1 MKNYRIIKGKKIHVN
16 QLAAYSRKFTVSN
29 TAKSISP
36 VVEHKT
42 IAVYNNPIVNPL
54 TGNKFDQVNPHQIPG
69 KFGISITGYDWVQPE
84 GLLWEH
90 KRYKQPKRLIK
101 YKKRRYSDWKSYSNQ
116 HGEKKLKREKRNDF
130 VTYFKNYPYTLP
142 KMNQVEYMEKLTE
155 HKLAKWER
163 KNPCPMDMFTEDV
176 EKWKQL
182 RENMKMH
189 FRDVVVSIYDKLK
202 IVGNYVDVEK
212 KKVKKKVVAT
222 IRDIDGK
229 GHNVDHPALST
240 NHKLYKSAVSAATK
254 AMKRDHAIIDCD
266 LKNHKGDQTRPLL
279 ITRSDLRKAA

>member
-1 MKNYRIIKGKKIHVN
+1 MKRKSMYRNIGGKRIHVN
-16 QLAAYSRKFTVSN
+16 QLAAHSRQFTVSN
-29 TAKSISP
+29 NAIPK
-36 VVEHKT
+36 VGLNEK
-42 IAVYNNPIVNPL
+42 NIV
-54 TGNKFDQVNPHQIPG
+54 TMFKEIRTTKFDTPVLG
-69 KFGISITGYDWVQPE
+69 KMFEIDKDGHYHLIEIDHSWKHE
-84 GLLWEH
+84 RH
-90 KRYKQPKRLIK
+90 KQPKHLVK
-101 YKKRRYSDWKSYSNQ
+101 CKKRKYSNVKSYAPNPKD
-116 HGEKKLKREKRNDF
+116 EKFKEIKREKRNDF
-130 VTYFKNYPYTLP
+130 VTYFPKYPYNLP
-142 KMNQVEYMEKLTE
+142 KMNQTQYMEKLVE

-212 KKVKKKVVAT
+212 KKVEKKVVAT
-222 IRDIDGK
+222 IKDIDGK

-254 AMKRDHAIIDCD
+254 AMKRDHAIVDCD

-279 ITRSDLRKAA
+279 ITRSDIRKAA

>member
-16 QLAAYSRKFTVSN
+16 QLAANSRKFSVRNN
-29 TAKSISP
+29 TI
-36 VVEHKT
+36 HKLGW
-42 IAVYNNPIVNPL
+42 NNKNLVIKWKEIN
-54 TGNKFDQVNPHQIPG
+54 TTKFDTPIYG
-69 KFGISITGYDWVQPE
+69 KTFEIDKDGHYHLIEIDHSWKY
-84 GLLWEH
+84 EH
-90 KRYKQPKRLIK
+90 HKQPKRLIK
-101 YKKRRYSDWKSYSNQ
+101 CKKRKYSDWKSYSNQ
-116 HGEKKLKREKRNDF
+116 HEEKELKREKRNDF
-130 VTYFKNYPYTLP
+130 MAFKNYPYTLP

-202 IVGNYVDVEK
+202 IVGNYVDVENK
-212 KKVKKKVVAT
+212 KIRKKVVAT
-222 IRDIDGK
+222 VKDIGGK
-229 GHNVDHPALST
+229 GHNVNHPTLST
-240 NHKLYKSAVSAATK
+240 NHKLYKSAVSAAMK
-254 AMKRDHAIIDCD
+254 AMKRDHAIVDCD

>member
-16 QLAAYSRKFTVSN
+16 QLAANSRKFSVRNN
-29 TAKSISP
+29 TIPNVGNNKKN
-36 VVEHKT
+36 VVT
-42 IAVYNNPIVNPL
+42 IWHEVR
-54 TGNKFDQVNPHQIPG
+54 TTKFDTPVYG
-69 KFGISITGYDWVQPE
+69 KMFEVDKDGHYHLIEHEFDPTP
-84 GLLWEH
+84 LLLKH
-90 KRYKQPKRLIK
+90 KQPKRLIK
-101 YKKRRYSDWKSYSNQ
+101 YKKRRYSNWKSYSNQ
-116 HGEKKLKREKRNDF
+116 HGPNELKREKRNDF
-130 VTYFKNYPYTLP
+130 TKCFKNYPYTLP
-142 KMNQVEYMEKLTE
+142 KMNEVEYMEKLTE

-222 IRDIDGK
+222 IKDIDGK

-254 AMKRDHAIIDCD
+254 AMKRDHSIVDCD

-279 ITRSDLRKAA
+279 ITRSDIRKAA